1 MIVTM
6 KSHHTGPMLSAIAL
20 LLALGG
26 CGTLTQSSYTAPQTA
41 SPARWQYASQS
52 VDAEGSGERWWS
64 QFSDARLDALIDA
77 VLARNNDL
85 AAAGIT
91 VRRAWLQAGLT
102 ADGERPALSAS
113 ASSSRTQREGGERTQ
128 SHTTSLGVSYEV
140 DLWGRL
146 ASATSAAQW
155 EARATELDRD
165 YTAWTL
171 IATTARLYW
180 KLAYLDESLR
190 LAQQNVDYAQR
201 TLGIARTRVEAGAV
215 SGLDAIEAE
224 QTLFSLQATQSTI
237 EQSRVETRNALAL
250 LLGSPPGAGAAL
262 PDAGDLY
269 TAPLPEV
276 AAGLPA
282 ELLGRR
288 PDLKAAELRLRGT
301 LASGDATRASY
312 YPAISLSGALG
323 SSSTALSSVLNNP
336 MSTLGVGLVLPF
348 LQWNEMQ
355 LSIKVAAA
363 DYEIAV
369 VNFRQTLYSAMADVE
384 NALSARTEYARQ
396 AALLTRSLAL
406 ARESERRYAVQYH
419 AGAVALKSWLDA
431 QKTRRDSE
439 LALAENR
446 YRQLDNQV
454 TLAQALGGTVPAG
467 DGA

>member
-1 MIVTM
+1 M
-6 KSHHTGPMLSAIAL
+6 
-20 LLALGG
+20 
-26 CGTLTQSSYTAPQTA
+26 
-41 SPARWQYASQS
+41 
-52 VDAEGSGERWWS
+52 
-64 QFSDARLDALIDA
+64 
-77 VLARNNDL
+77 LARNNDL
-85 AAAGIT
+85 VAAGIT

-128 SHTTSLGVSYEV
+128 SHTTSLNVSYEV

-201 TLGIARTRVEAGAV
+201 TLGIARARVEAGAV

-250 LLGSPPGAGAAL
+250 LLGSPPGALPYAL
-262 PDAGDLY
+262 PEPGDLY

-323 SSSTALSSVLNNP
+323 TSSTALSSVLNNP
-336 MSTLGVGLVLPF
+336 VSTLGVGLVLPF

-406 ARESERRYAVQYH
+406 ARDAERRYAVQYR

-431 QKTRRDSE
+431 QKTRRDAE